1 LILSQQNT
9 AARALIALLF
19 LSVIWGYN
27 WVAMKLALPYVGAFQ
42 LGAIRTFFASM
53 FLFVL
58 LLLLK
63 KPVKPAQIN
72 STVLIGLLQ
81 TTGFVLFS
89 VWALVSGGAGKVA
102 VLVFVMPFWVMLLAW
117 PMLGEKIHGWQ
128 WLAVLLSLLGLLL
141 IVAPWGFHGN
151 GLSNLLAV
159 TAGISWAMAVILAK
173 RLHQRAPHMDLLAF
187 TAWQMLFGSLPLV
200 VLALVI
206 PGKPIVWSGT
216 LIWVA
221 WYNIILANGLGWVIW
236 LYALQRLP
244 AGVASMNSM
253 LIPVIAVLAAW
264 MQLGEVPNTME
275 AMGMLLIAGA
285 LILIA
290 VIGIKQHESPD
301 PAMGQD

>member
-1 LILSQQNT
+1 MSQQNT

-53 FLFVL
+53 FLFAL

-63 KPVKPAQIN
+63 RPARPAEIP
-72 STVLIGLLQ
+72 STILIGLLQ
-81 TTGFVLFS
+81 TTGFVVFS

-102 VLVFVMPFWVMLLAW
+102 VLVFIMPFWVMLLAW

-128 WLAVLLSLLGLLL
+128 WLAVILSLLGLLL
-141 IVAPWGFHGN
+141 IVAPWGFHGSW
-151 GLSNLLAV
+151 LSNLLAV
-159 TAGISWAMAVILAK
+159 AAGISWAMAVILAK
-173 RLHQRAPHMDLLAF
+173 KLHRRAPHMDLLAF
-187 TAWQMLFGSLPLV
+187 TAWQMLIGSLPLV

-216 LIWVA
+216 LIWVV
-221 WYNIILANGLGWVIW
+221 WYNIILANGLGWLIW

-264 MQLGEVPNTME
+264 IQLGEVPNTME
-275 AMGMLLIAGA
+275 AIGMLLIGSA

-290 VIGIKQHESPD
+290 VIGIKQHDSPD

>member
-1 LILSQQNT
+1 MSQQNT

-27 WVAMKLALPYVGAFQ
+27 WVAMKLALPYLGAFQ

-53 FLFVL
+53 FLFAL

-63 KPVKPAQIN
+63 RPARPAEIP

-81 TTGFVLFS
+81 TTGFVVFS

-102 VLVFVMPFWVMLLAW
+102 VLVFIMPFWVMLLAW

-128 WLAVLLSLLGLLL
+128 WLAVILSLLGLLL
-141 IVAPWGFHGN
+141 IVAPWGFHGSW
-151 GLSNLLAV
+151 LSNLLAV
-159 TAGISWAMAVILAK
+159 AAGISWAMAVILAK
-173 RLHQRAPHMDLLAF
+173 KLHRRAPHMDLLAF
-187 TAWQMLFGSLPLV
+187 TAWQMLIGSLPLV

-216 LIWVA
+216 LIWVV
-221 WYNIILANGLGWVIW
+221 WYNIILANGLGWLIW

-264 MQLGEVPNTME
+264 IQLGEVPNTME
-275 AMGMLLIAGA
+275 AIGMLLIGGA

-290 VIGIKQHESPD
+290 VIGIKQHDSPD